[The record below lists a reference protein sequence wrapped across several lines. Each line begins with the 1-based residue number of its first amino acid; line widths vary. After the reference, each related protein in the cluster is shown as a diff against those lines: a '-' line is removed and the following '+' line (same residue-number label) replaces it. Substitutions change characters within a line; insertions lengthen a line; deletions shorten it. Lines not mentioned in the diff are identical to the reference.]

1 MAILAMYVTGEM
13 PVPRRVGERMRKVL
27 AIPLDEVREHLA
39 QNARQD
45 VKIVAPEILAGELMA
60 KLTAAGRQ
68 LKPEQLLEG
77 MEWQHSSPD
86 VPNALC
92 ESREFAANLAEETS
106 GPFALCFA
114 NEKGPQDAH
123 YHPHHL
129 EIYFSEHPLEAEYRI
144 DTNSTVE
151 HIKLEKGGALIFAAG
166 VVHRARLGGM
176 TVVIEIP
183 AVKDDKVVAD
193 L

>member
-1 MAILAMYVTGEM
+1 
-13 PVPRRVGERMRKVL
+13 MRKVL
-27 AIPLDEVREHLA
+27 AIPLEELSQHFAL
-39 QNARQD
+39 NSRQD
-45 VKIVAPEILAGELMA
+45 VKIVAPEILAAELVA
-60 KLTAAGRQ
+60 KLKAAGRV
-68 LKPEQLLEG
+68 LKPEVQLEG
-77 MEWQHSSPD
+77 VKWRHSASD
-86 VPNALC
+86 AGNALC
-92 ESREFAANLAEETS
+92 ESREFAAGLADETL

-123 YHPHHL
+123 YHPRHL
-129 EIYFSEHPLEAEYRI
+129 EIYFSEHPLEAEYRT
-144 DTNSTVE
+144 DSNSPIERVR
-151 HIKLEKGGALIFAAG
+151 LVKGGVLIFASG

>member
-1 MAILAMYVTGEM
+1 
-13 PVPRRVGERMRKVL
+13 MRKVL
-27 AIPLDEVREHLA
+27 AIPLDEVHEQFA

-45 VKIVAPEILAGELMA
+45 VKVVAPEILAAELIA
-60 KLTAAGRQ
+60 KLQAAGR
-68 LKPEQLLEG
+68 LVKPEQPLEG
-77 MEWQHSSPD
+77 IDWRHSSNN
-86 VPNALC
+86 VPNQLC
-92 ESREFAANLAEETS
+92 ESREFAAGLAEEAL

-129 EIYFSEHPLEAEYRI
+129 EIYFSEHPLEAEYRN
-144 DTNSTVE
+144 DVNSPIE
-151 HIKLEKGGALIFAAG
+151 RLKLDKGGVLIFAAG

-183 AVKDDKVVAD
+183 AVKDDKVIAD

>member
-1 MAILAMYVTGEM
+1 
-13 PVPRRVGERMRKVL
+13 MRKVL
-27 AIPLDEVREHLA
+27 AIPLEEVREHFAL
-39 QNARQD
+39 NSRQD
-45 VKIVAPEILAGELMA
+45 VKIVAPEILAGELIA
-60 KLTAAGRQ
+60 KLKATGRV

-77 MEWQHSSPD
+77 ARWQHSTSD
-86 VPNALC
+86 APNWLC
-92 ESREFAANLAEETS
+92 ESSEFAPGLAEETR

-129 EIYFSEHPLEAEYRI
+129 EIYFSEHPLEAEYRN
-144 DTNSTVE
+144 DANSPIERVM
-151 HIKLEKGGALIFAAG
+151 LAKGGVLVFAAG

-183 AVKDDKVVAD
+183 AVKDDKVIAE

>member
-1 MAILAMYVTGEM
+1 
-13 PVPRRVGERMRKVL
+13 MRKVL
-27 AIPLDEVREHLA
+27 AIPFEEVREHFAL
-39 QNARQD
+39 NARQD
-45 VKIVAPEILAGELMA
+45 VKIVAPEILAAELIA
-60 KLTAAGRQ
+60 KLRAAGRM
-68 LKPEQLLEG
+68 LKPEQPLEG
-77 MEWQHSSPD
+77 VKWRHSASD
-86 VPNALC
+86 APNALC
-92 ESREFAANLAEETS
+92 ESREFAAGLAEETV

-129 EIYFSEHPLEAEYRI
+129 EIYYSEHPLEAEYRT
-144 DTNSTVE
+144 DANSPVE
-151 HIKLEKGGALIFAAG
+151 RVKLAKGGALIFATG

-183 AVKDDKVVAD
+183 AVKDDKVVAE

>member
-1 MAILAMYVTGEM
+1 
-13 PVPRRVGERMRKVL
+13 MRKVL
-27 AIPLDEVREHLA
+27 AIPLDEVREQFA
-39 QNARQD
+39 QNVRQD
-45 VKIVAPEILAGELMA
+45 VKVVAPEILATELIA
-60 KLTAAGRQ
+60 RLKSAGR
-68 LKPEQLLEG
+68 LVKPEQRLEG
-77 MEWQHSSPD
+77 VDWRHSSND
-86 VPNALC
+86 APNALC
-92 ESREFAANLAEETS
+92 ESHEFSAGLAEETL

-129 EIYFSEHPLEAEYRI
+129 EIYFSEHPLEAEYRN
-144 DTNSTVE
+144 DVNSRIERVN
-151 HIKLEKGGALIFAAG
+151 LDKGGVLIFAAG

-183 AVKDDKVVAD
+183 AVKDDKVIAD

>member
-1 MAILAMYVTGEM
+1 MSVK
-13 PVPRRVGERMRKVL
+13 RVL
-27 AIPLDEVREHLA
+27 AIPLEEVREHFAL
-39 QNARQD
+39 NFRQD
-45 VKIVAPEILAGELMA
+45 VKIVAPEILAAELIA
-60 KLTAAGRQ
+60 KLKAAGKL
-68 LKPEQLLEG
+68 LKPEQPLEG
-77 MEWQHSSPD
+77 ATWRHSARDSA
-86 VPNALC
+86 NALC
-92 ESREFAANLAEETS
+92 ESREFAAGLANETL

-144 DTNSTVE
+144 DAGSPVE
-151 HIKLEKGGALIFAAG
+151 HVKLEKGGALVFAAG
-166 VVHRARLGGM
+166 VVHRTSLGGM

-183 AVKDDKVVAD
+183 AIKYGKVIAE

>member
-1 MAILAMYVTGEM
+1 M
-13 PVPRRVGERMRKVL
+13 RMVL
-27 AIPLDEVREHLA
+27 AISLEEVREHFAL
-39 QNARQD
+39 NTRQD
-45 VKIVAPEILAGELMA
+45 VKVVAPEILAGELIA
-60 KLTAAGRQ
+60 RLKAAGRL
-68 LKPEQLLEG
+68 LKPEQPLEG
-77 MEWQHSSPD
+77 VEWRHSAAD
-86 VPNALC
+86 APNALC
-92 ESREFAANLAEETS
+92 ESNDFGNELTAETL

-129 EIYFSEHPLEAEYRI
+129 EIYYSEHPLEAEYRE
-144 DTNSTVE
+144 DANSPIERVMLE
-151 HIKLEKGGALIFAAG
+151 HGGVLVFAAG

-183 AVKDDKVVAD
+183 AVKNDKVITD

>member
-1 MAILAMYVTGEM
+1 ME
-13 PVPRRVGERMRKVL
+13 
-27 AIPLDEVREHLA
+27 EVREHFAL
-39 QNARQD
+39 NSRQD
-45 VKIVAPEILAGELMA
+45 VKIVAPEILTDELIA
-60 KLTAAGRQ
+60 KLKAAGRT
-68 LKPEQLLEG
+68 LKAERTLEG
-77 MEWQHSSPD
+77 VEWRHSTID
-86 VPNALC
+86 IPNWLC
-92 ESREFAANLAEETS
+92 ESPEFERGVAKESS

-129 EIYFSEHPLEAEYRI
+129 EIYFSEHALEAEYRAGPA
-144 DTNSTVE
+144 SRVE
-151 HIKLEKGGALIFAAG
+151 HIRLENGGVLIFAAG

-183 AVKDDKVVAD
+183 AVKADKVIAD

>member
-1 MAILAMYVTGEM
+1 
-13 PVPRRVGERMRKVL
+13 MRKVL
-27 AIPLDEVREHLA
+27 AIPLEEVREHFAL
-39 QNARQD
+39 NFRQD
-45 VKIVAPEILAGELMA
+45 VKMVAPEILADELIA
-60 KLTAAGRQ
+60 KLQAAGRL
-68 LKPEQLLEG
+68 LKPEQPLEG
-77 MEWQHSSPD
+77 VEWRHAAGD
-86 VPNALC
+86 APNALC
-92 ESREFAANLAEETS
+92 LSREFAAGLGDETS

-144 DTNSTVE
+144 DANSP
-151 HIKLEKGGALIFAAG
+151 LERVNLAKGGALIFAAG
-166 VVHRARLGGM
+166 VVHRARLGGL

-183 AVKDDKVVAD
+183 AVKDDKVVAE